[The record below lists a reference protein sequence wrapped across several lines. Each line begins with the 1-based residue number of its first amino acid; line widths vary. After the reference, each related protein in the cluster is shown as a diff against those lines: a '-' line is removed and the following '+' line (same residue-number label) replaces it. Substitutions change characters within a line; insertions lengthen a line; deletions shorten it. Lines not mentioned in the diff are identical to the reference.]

1 MRSIVIKRRA
11 GRLYDVPA
19 CHVRKKYSTGAT
31 DDISGKRYRAATAVH
46 EAKQTVTAEMT

>member
-1 MRSIVIKRRA
+1 MRTIVIKRRA
-11 GRLYDVPA
+11 VCLYDVPG

-31 DDISGKRYRAATAVH
+31 DDIAGKRYRAVH